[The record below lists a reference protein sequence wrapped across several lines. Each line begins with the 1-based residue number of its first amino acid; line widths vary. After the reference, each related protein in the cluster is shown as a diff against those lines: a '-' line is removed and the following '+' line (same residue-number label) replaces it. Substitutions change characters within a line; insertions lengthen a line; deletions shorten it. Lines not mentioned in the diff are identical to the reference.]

1 MKDMQNDTGS
11 LAVLT
16 RSGVSKNLVQE
27 RLNGQVARSIH
38 KSKTSD

>member
-1 MKDMQNDTGS
+1 MKDVQNDTGS

-27 RLNGQVARSIH
+27 RLRVNRQPQE
-38 KSKTSD
+38 